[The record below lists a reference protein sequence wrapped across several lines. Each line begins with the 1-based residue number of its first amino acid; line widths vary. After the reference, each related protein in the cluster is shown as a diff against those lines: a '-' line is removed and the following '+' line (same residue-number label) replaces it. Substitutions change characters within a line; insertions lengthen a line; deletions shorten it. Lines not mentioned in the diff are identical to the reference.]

1 MGFQTLLLFPFLISS
16 STAWVVTSYY
26 EAINETLTETPF
38 GLATYTTVESVNLPI
53 STSDAA
59 GVSTS
64 TGYNGFDDVTI
75 IEIFLTGSN
84 LPVLSTTS
92 SIDPCATWTGLPGE
106 CTSVIGTSTTVNY
119 FAPLTVTQPSSC
131 SQTHFSF
138 GKIHTS
144 PSLSKTLTVRP
155 LTLDSVTNIEVY
167 IPTEVTPSLSATS
180 SASNLTTAVISDDNP
195 PLTTS
200 WIELD
205 LYLAPGQVTPT
216 LDTEPSILVAG
227 CSDPRGCYPG
237 GLGSGCTLSGLAGLT
252 ESHGP
257 IGTQTQA
264 GTTAGS
270 TTGSTSGTT
279 SKAAAGRMSTGSG
292 MGVIG
297 VMGVVTLGFVLGLMI
312 L

>member
-1 MGFQTLLLFPFLISS
+1 MGFQNLLLLPFLISS

-26 EAINETLTETPF
+26 EAINETVTETPF
-38 GLATYTTVESVNLPI
+38 GVATYTTVQSVNLPI
-53 STSDAA
+53 STSGAA

-64 TGYNGFDDVTI
+64 TAYDGENDVTI
-75 IEIFLTGSN
+75 IEIFLTGDN

-106 CTSVIGTSTTVNY
+106 CTSVIGTPTTVSY

-138 GKIHTS
+138 GTPS
-144 PSLSKTLTVRP
+144 PFYFQRLTVQYEV
-155 LTLDSVTNIEVY
+155 LTLNSVTTLEVY
-167 IPTEVTPSLSATS
+167 IPTEVTPFLSATS
-180 SASNLTTAVISDDNP
+180 SASHLTSAVISDDNP

-205 LYLAPGQVTPT
+205 VYLAAGQATPT

-237 GLGSGCTLSGLAGLT
+237 GLGSGCTLSGAAGLT

-257 IGTQTQA
+257 TGTQTQA

-270 TTGSTSGTT
+270 TTSSTGGTT
-279 SKAAAGRMSTGSG
+279 SKAAAGRTSVGNG
-292 MGVIG
+292 IGVIG
-297 VMGVVTLGFVLGLMI
+297 VMGVLTLGFVLGLMI